1 MKKLTMLL
9 VAILALMLVV
19 ACSDDSSTN
28 NDNNTADA
36 WVGTWLSAGSNVAPL
51 LAYYFQL
58 DSVEVTLGD
67 DQTVALR
74 QHSSA
79 AGWSAFSGTYAIT
92 ETTGSEIDA
101 ISIIYTTF
109 SQEGIV
115 KVDADSLW
123 LEVVQTVPDIGATA
137 PTPANGFGADATL
150 GVSNIQKYIRQ
161 D

>member
-1 MKKLTMLL
+1 MKKLTLLL
-9 VAILALMLVV
+9 VAVLALILVV

-28 NDNNTADA
+28 NNNNTSDP
-36 WVGTWLSAGSNVAPL
+36 WVGTWLSTGTNVAPL
-51 LAYYFQL
+51 LAYYFNL

-67 DQTVALR
+67 DQSVALR
-74 QHSSA
+74 QHSTTS
-79 AGWSAFSGTYAIT
+79 GWSALSGTYAIT
-92 ETTGSEIDA
+92 ESTGSEIDA

-123 LEVVQTVPDIGATA
+123 LEAVQTVPDIGATV

-150 GVSNIQKYIRQ
+150 GVANIQKYIRQ
-161 D
+161 N